1 MLRKFACRLAA
12 LPRLLVVGGACLCAA
27 KSARA
32 GDPVK
37 TEPPSTLDVPALLTE
52 ARSLQQQY
60 RESAALARYEQILGA
75 FPRNY
80 EALWQA
86 AVLSARIGSRYTDE
100 SQRGAYYT
108 AARQYA
114 DRAYAVNPKGGE
126 ANYAVALSLAQ
137 QATVQSARY
146 RLSLYKSMKP
156 YVYRAVEYSPQLPD
170 AWQVLGRWNYRVA
183 HLNLVERAYYRVF
196 LGGTPAGASNTKA
209 MDALRKARALDPC
222 RIQYCYDLARV
233 YSNQG
238 LREPAMQVLQEAAS
252 LLPMTSEELEMSR
265 RCRRLLDEL
274 EKG

>member
-1 MLRKFACRLAA
+1 M
-12 LPRLLVVGGACLCAA
+12 
-27 KSARA
+27 
-32 GDPVK
+32 
-37 TEPPSTLDVPALLTE
+37 PALLSE
-52 ARSLQQQY
+52 ARALQQQY
-60 RESAALARYEQILGA
+60 RETAALTRYEHILSA

-100 SQRGAYYT
+100 SRRGNYYT

-137 QATVQSARY
+137 QATIQSARY

-156 YVYRAVEYSPQLPD
+156 YVYRAVEYSPELSD

-183 HLNLVERAYYRVF
+183 HLNPIERAYYRVF
-196 LGGTPAGASNTKA
+196 LGGSPAGASNTKA
-209 MDALRKARALDPC
+209 MDALRQARALDPC

-238 LREPAMQVLQEAAS
+238 LREPAMQVLHEAAS